1 MVEWIIASMLV
12 WILVF
17 ASLEVFYIF
26 FKVYPIPKHS
36 V

>member
-17 ASLEVFYIF
+17 ASLEEFYIF